1 MEPSIFSFIWKY
13 SKREQIFLLGFTLF
27 TFPFLYAT
35 LELPKRIINDA
46 IGADDPTVDMWGGIT
61 VSQVEF
67 LMILCGLYLS
77 AVLAHGLLKMRLN
90 TMKGILAE
98 RLLRRF
104 RFQLVGRMMRFPRAY
119 FRSTSQGELVSMVTS
134 EAEPMGGLMGDAVAQ
149 PVFQA
154 GQMLI
159 IVVFLFAQSIWFGLA
174 GIALIPL
181 QAWLIPMLQRQIN
194 QLNKKRIVQVRAFAS
209 EIGETAAG
217 ITDLRTN
224 GGWRYRL
231 AAFTDR
237 LGKLFDIRFQIYQK
251 KFFMK
256 FLNNFITQL
265 TPFFFY
271 SVGGLLAIRGDI
283 TVGALVAAL
292 AAYKDLS
299 SPWKELLTYYNQVQ
313 DMSLRWEI
321 VTERFAPKG
330 MIEEKLFDGEPESI
344 PHLDG
349 VISMRNVTVRNADGN
364 AVLENISLE
373 IPAGARVAVQSQS
386 QLERTAFAELL
397 TREVLPARGDIT
409 IAGQPLNDLHQAVIA
424 ARIGYA
430 HSRPYLFDGT
440 LGDNLLMPLRSS
452 PKTVL
457 WDPGKQDRWAM
468 EAKRTGNSL
477 DSTRADWLDPELAG
491 LNDADDIRGWWFHLV
506 EAMGTDDVMFR
517 RMLASRMDAQKHPH
531 LADRL
536 VGLRD
541 EVHER
546 LVERGLAA
554 LVNRFDPEEFNPS
567 IPLGGNLMF
576 ASPKRDISQQGLA
589 AEQDFLGLITE
600 LGLAEQ
606 GIAISQT
613 LIETLHQTFGRDGT
627 KHPLFTA
634 LGIEEELYEKLVDI
648 AMRRQEK
655 GDQAISQEE
664 FALLLTVPFAFTAEQ
679 IGPGFPESFKQE
691 ILEIRRA
698 KSSEMRQR
706 MKDLFVPVAPENYLP
721 RLTLMENVLYGRI
734 SGMAG
739 VQGELIEDIVAE
751 ILEENGLKRLVA
763 ETVLDVRTGLGGS
776 NMASIFQER
785 AAFSRAGIKRPD
797 VLILD
802 NVLASDD
809 NEARKRTGR
818 RLLELLP
825 NTTMI
830 FLEDKF
836 ENPEAFDFF
845 IEIKNGRIDGEETIE
860 EPNEGDSGS
869 DDLRRKIRVISR
881 TELFAN
887 IDARSQRL
895 LAFAAQWYS
904 APKGKQIF
912 AIGEKPDAAYL
923 CLTGR
928 GMMSYVDDGG
938 VRRDVTAV
946 EPGRLIGD
954 LAIILNEPRQLDL
967 FAEEDS
973 QFLRIGAEQFR
984 AVIGEDPHV
993 LMILLQTVAS
1003 HLTGAAELLR
1013 SARVDIRNEAVRR
1026 NSGEMPG
1033 ENVETIGE

>member
-13 SKREQIFLLGFTLF
+13 SKREQFFLLFFTLF

-46 IGADDPTVDMWGGIT
+46 IGAGSNLIDLWQGV
-61 VSQVEF
+61 QVTQVQF
-67 LMILCGLYLS
+67 LMILCGLYLA
-77 AVLAHGLLKMRLN
+77 AVLVHGLLKMRLN

-104 RFQLVGRMMRFPRAY
+104 RYQLVGRMMRFPRSY

-209 EIGETAAG
+209 EISETAAG

-231 AAFTDR
+231 AGFTDR
-237 LGKLFDIRFQIYQK
+237 LGHLFDIRFQIYQK

-321 VTERFAPKG
+321 VTERFAPKS
-330 MIEEKLFDGEPESI
+330 MIDETLFDGEPEEI

-349 VISMRNVTVRNADGN
+349 VLSIKNVTVRNSDGN
-364 AVLENISLE
+364 AVLENIDLD
-373 IPAGARVAVQSQS
+373 IPAGARVAIKASNQT
-386 QLERTAFAELL
+386 ERIAMAELL
-397 TREVLPARGDIT
+397 TREVTPARGDIT
-409 IAGQPLNDLHQAVIA
+409 IGGRALNTLHQSVIA

-430 HSRPYLFDGT
+430 HSRPYLFDGS
-440 LGDNLLMPLRSS
+440 LRDNLFMPLKAS

-457 WDPGKQDRWAM
+457 WDPGHKNR
-468 EAKRTGNSL
+468 EAIEAERTGNSR
-477 DSTRADWLDPELAG
+477 DSTRAEWLDPGLAG
-491 LNDADDIRGWWFHLV
+491 LNTEEEIGGWWFHLV
-506 EAMGTDDVMFR
+506 EAMGTDDIMFR
-517 RMLASRMDAQKHPH
+517 RMLGARMDAERHPE
-531 LADRL
+531 LAQRIVSLREAVHSTL
-536 VGLRD
+536 VD
-541 EVHER
+541 
-546 LVERGLAA
+546 RGLAA
-554 LVNRFDPEEFNPS
+554 LVNRFDPDTFNPS

-589 AEQDFLGLITE
+589 AERDFLRLISE

-613 LIETLHQTFGRDGT
+613 LIETLHQTFGMDGT

-634 LGIEEELYEKLVDI
+634 LGIEEDLYEKLVDI
-648 AMRRQEK
+648 ATRRQEK
-655 GDQAISQEE
+655 GDGAISQEE

-691 ILEIRRA
+691 ILDIRA
-698 KSSEMRQR
+698 VKSQEMRER
-706 MKDLFVPVAPENYLP
+706 MKDLFVPVDPQNYLP
-721 RLTLMENVLYGRI
+721 RLTVLENLLYGRI
-734 SGMAG
+734 AAVAG

-751 ILEENGLKRLVA
+751 TLEEHGLKRMIA
-763 ETVLDVRTGLGGS
+763 ETTLDIRTGLGGS
-776 NMASIFQER
+776 NLASVFQER
-785 AAFSRAGIKRPD
+785 VAFSRAGIKRPD
-797 VLILD
+797 ILILD
-802 NVLASDD
+802 TVLASHD
-809 NEARKRTGR
+809 AVSRKRTRGR
-818 RLLELLP
+818 LQELLP
-825 NTTMI
+825 KTTMI

-836 ENPEAFDFF
+836 ENPQSYD
-845 IEIKNGRIDGEETIE
+845 IYVEIKNGRIDGTSGAE
-860 EPNEGDSGS
+860 EPDAGETGS

-881 TELFAN
+881 TDLFADL
-887 IDARSQRL
+887 DARNHRL
-895 LAFAAQWYS
+895 LAFAAQWYT

-912 AIGEKPDAAYL
+912 TIGERADAVYL
-923 CLTGR
+923 CLSGR
-928 GMMSYVDDGG
+928 AMMSYVDPKGD
-938 VRRDVTAV
+938 RLDVTGV

-954 LAIILNEPRQLDL
+954 LAIILDEPRQLDL
-967 FAEEDS
+967 IAVEDS

-984 AVIGEDPHV
+984 AVIGDDPHV
-993 LMILLQTVAS
+993 LMSLLKTVAG

-1013 SARVDIRNEAVRR
+1013 EARVDIRAEAERL
-1026 NSGEMPG
+1026 SDTPDTPEKEP
-1033 ENVETIGE
+1033 ETS